1 MQKKLIFFICAL
13 FVYTIVAAQNDK
25 AEKREQRKEERQQV
39 ITSAMKREEE
49 GALVYNVQNV
59 FGIKLNTNG
68 WGFSYEHGKY
78 KDVFKTN
85 IWWLELSEI
94 KHPKEE
100 KGVVTDGAGFVIGN
114 PYIYGKQNT
123 AFALR
128 AGIGQQRLL
137 GGKGN
142 RNGVAVSA
150 IYGGGLSAG
159 LVKPYYVNALID
171 LNTFEARDIKFGDGF
186 DTTFLNPG
194 LIFGGSGF
202 GKGLNE
208 IKVQPAVH
216 TKLALRFDYGRY
228 SEVVSGIELG
238 VNAEYYFQ
246 ELPLMALIKNPQFIF
261 NGYVAVLF
269 GKRK

>member
-1 MQKKLIFFICAL
+1 MQKKIIFFTCAL
-13 FVYTIVAAQNDK
+13 FVFSIVNAQNDK
-25 AEKREQRKEERQQV
+25 ADKREQRKEDREQQ
-39 ITSAMKREEE
+39 IMAAIKREDE
-49 GALVYNVQNV
+49 GALVYNVQNA

-85 IWWLELSEI
+85 IWWLEISEI

-100 KGVVTDGAGFVIGN
+100 KGVLTDGAGFVIGN
-114 PYIYGKQNT
+114 PYIFGKQNT

-128 AGIGQQRLL
+128 AGIGQQRLI

-150 IYGGGLSAG
+150 IYGGGLTAG
-159 LVKPYYVNALID
+159 LLKPYYVNAFVD
-171 LNTFEARDIKFGDGF
+171 LNTLEVRDVKYKDVS
-186 DTTFLNPG
+186 DTIFLNAG
-194 LIFGGSGF
+194 YILGGSGF
-202 GKGLNE
+202 SKGLNE
-208 IKVQPAVH
+208 IKLQPALH

-228 SEVVSGIELG
+228 SELLSAIELG
-238 VNAEYYFQ
+238 INAEYYFQ
-246 ELPLMALIKNPQFIF
+246 ELPLMAVIKNPQFIF